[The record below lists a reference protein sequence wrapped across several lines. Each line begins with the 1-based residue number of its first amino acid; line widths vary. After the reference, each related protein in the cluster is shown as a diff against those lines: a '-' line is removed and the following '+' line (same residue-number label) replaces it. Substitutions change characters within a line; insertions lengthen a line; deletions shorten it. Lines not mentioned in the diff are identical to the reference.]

1 MSLANITNN
10 NQLSPGVQAAL
21 AAATNGSGS
30 AAAADGTSLS
40 FDLPAYDGGTTLTPD
55 SLMAYCQARLDSIDG
70 QAETLMKQQNDNA
83 AIVSQIQNVANEFK
97 TFSTADQ
104 RDPTT
109 PSGTTASG
117 AQPTGNI
124 AKMQHD
130 LQSLIDN
137 VTAVDPNSSALT
149 SLQSTMDQL
158 NSTATDNLVTTT
170 EIEGFSQNITDSANS
185 LNSESEMQMVQLQS
199 LMSQRQTA
207 ISLTTNL
214 VQSLGDQE
222 NKIADNIGK

>member
-1 MSLANITNN
+1 
-10 NQLSPGVQAAL
+10 
-21 AAATNGSGS
+21 
-30 AAAADGTSLS
+30 
-40 FDLPAYDGGTTLTPD
+40 
-55 SLMAYCQARLDSIDG
+55 MAYCQARLDSIDG

-124 AKMQHD
+124 AKMQQD
-130 LQSLIDN
+130 LQSLINN